1 MTPTGKSP
9 WRNRKLWSLA
19 SAETLSWAG
28 LFYIFPALLIKW
40 NEWFLWSIGELSIG
54 FTLALIASAITGI
67 IAGRI
72 IDSGHSQKLMTFSV
86 IIGALLL
93 SLLPMVTMLW
103 QFYLVWLL
111 IGCCLA
117 GCLYDP
123 CFSYITRTFQA
134 DAKNSIIMITLIAGF
149 ASTISYPL
157 CTLITDLYDWK
168 TTIYLLTVI
177 LCFIA
182 GPLFW
187 YGTSIEPA
195 GCHSPVKRSKT
206 SVGKIVKV
214 ELSSPVFWGLLMTF
228 AAFSSNQGMIVSQI
242 FPLLESQEISPGM
255 TVLFASC
262 IGPMQVVARLILF
275 VTENFGNKK
284 IPIMAVCLTS
294 LICLSLSS
302 LALAMGGNFLILV
315 VLFVIFQGGPYGLF
329 SIVKPVITAEMLGR
343 VNFGL
348 LSSMVGIGSVSGSA
362 LAPGIAGSIADRWNY
377 DTVLITTSSISAVGL
392 MIFLTTVVFQRK
404 NPFKLESVN

>member
-1 MTPTGKSP
+1 MTPTDKSP
-9 WRNRKLWSLA
+9 WRNRNLWSLA
-19 SAETLSWAG
+19 AAETLSWAG
-28 LFYIFPALLIKW
+28 LFYVFPALLLKW
-40 NEWFLWSIGELSIG
+40 NEWFQWGIAELSIG
-54 FTLALIASAITGI
+54 FTLSLIASAITGI

-72 IDSGHSQKLMTFSV
+72 IDSGNSQNLMTFSV

-93 SLLPMVTMLW
+93 SLLPMVTVLW

-134 DAKNSIIMITLIAGF
+134 DAKPSIIMITLIAGF

-157 CTLITDLYDWK
+157 CTLITDLYNWK
-168 TTIYLLTVI
+168 TTIYILTVI

-182 GPLFW
+182 APLFW
-187 YGTSIEPA
+187 YGTSIQPA
-195 GCHSPVKRSKT
+195 ESQSPDKDSKT
-206 SVGKIVKV
+206 PVVKIVKPA
-214 ELSSPVFWGLLMTF
+214 LSSAVFWGLLMTF

-242 FPLLESQEISPGM
+242 FPLLESRDISPGM

-262 IGPMQVVARLILF
+262 IGPMQVIARLILF
-275 VTENFGNKK
+275 ATETFSNKD
-284 IPIMAVCLTS
+284 IPILAVCLTS
-294 LICLSLSS
+294 LICLCLSS
-302 LALAMGGNFLILV
+302 LALAVGGTSLILV

-329 SIVKPVITAEMLGR
+329 SIVRPVSTAQMLGR

-348 LSSMVGIGSVSGSA
+348 LSSMVGVGSVWGSA

-377 DTVLITTSSISAVGL
+377 DAVLITTSSIATAGLIIL
-392 MIFLTTVVFQRK
+392 MITSTLQRR
-404 NPFKLESVN
+404 NPFQLKSMK

>member
-1 MTPTGKSP
+1 MTRTGKSP

-72 IDSGHSQKLMTFSV
+72 IDNGNSQKLMTFSV

-123 CFSYITRTFQA
+123 CFSYITRTFQE

-149 ASTISYPL
+149 ASTISYPI
-157 CTLITDLYDWK
+157 CTLITELYDWE
-168 TTIYLLTVI
+168 TTIYLLTII

-195 GCHSPVKRSKT
+195 GCHSPVERSKT

-242 FPLLESQEISPGM
+242 FPLLESQKLSPGM

-348 LSSMVGIGSVSGSA
+348 LSSMVGIGSVWGSA
-362 LAPGIAGSIADRWNY
+362 FAPGIAGSIADRWNY

-392 MIFLTTVVFQRK
+392 MIFLITVVFQRK
-404 NPFKLESVN
+404 NPLSSNQ